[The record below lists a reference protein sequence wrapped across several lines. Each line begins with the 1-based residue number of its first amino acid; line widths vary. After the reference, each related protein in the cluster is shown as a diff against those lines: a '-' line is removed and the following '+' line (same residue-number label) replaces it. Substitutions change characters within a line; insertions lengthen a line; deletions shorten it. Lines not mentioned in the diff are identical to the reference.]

1 MTKSSDA
8 DTGELREALRHHG
21 CAICHLADRATVR
34 YMRSVAYEQVND
46 PALRAKLRAS
56 GGFCTTHAHRWLRE
70 AKSVL
75 GTALIYRD
83 AISAALR
90 ELESTPSSPS
100 SDGRLRKLLGRA
112 APRREPVPM
121 CAACRI
127 QHDAQDRYVDA
138 LIVGLSDA
146 AGAKALATSD
156 GLCLPHTR
164 RALERG
170 GQRAQPISAR
180 AREVGERFVEHLSE
194 VIRKEDYRFQHEPRS
209 DAERT
214 APRRAVAWTAGMDG
228 LVSP

>member
-1 MTKSSDA
+1 MSSGA

-34 YMRSVAYEQVND
+34 YMRAVAYEQVND
-46 PALRAKLRAS
+46 PALRAKLRSS

-83 AISAALR
+83 AITAALR
-90 ELESTPSSPS
+90 ELDSLPQTQASNA
-100 SDGRLRKLLGRA
+100 GGLRKLLGRA
-112 APRREPVPM
+112 PPAREPRTM

-127 QHDAQDRYVDA
+127 QHDAQERYVDA
-138 LIVGLSDA
+138 LLAGLTDTRVA
-146 AGAKALATSD
+146 QALASSD

-170 GQRAQPISAR
+170 GQRAEPISAR
-180 AREVGERFVEHLSE
+180 AREVGQRFVDHLSE
-194 VIRKEDYRFQHEPRS
+194 VIRKEDYRFQQEPRS
-209 DAERT
+209 EAERT